1 MTELLYES
9 SSTIVTRTS
18 EDGEARIAKT
28 LKPEARSPSAILRYQ
43 REYDLLL
50 SLISPN
56 ISRPIRFDADS
67 LTIVFNDEGYRSLR
81 DLLREG
87 EVPQDDKSG
96 IALAIGSAL
105 ASIHSEGI
113 VHRDINP
120 ANIVV
125 RQKDSSW
132 HVKIIDF
139 GLATLAARSLP
150 SEDVL
155 TGTLPYISPEQT
167 GRVNRSVDQRA
178 DLYSLGVTLFELF
191 SGHLPFT
198 QTDPLELIHAH
209 IALPPPNLSTHSPSA
224 PAWLDQIVAK
234 LLEKQPE
241 KRYQTAQAVFDD
253 LDRAR
258 NEGNVVEFKLGT
270 TDSVEQLVVPQK
282 NYGRGTPNT
291 ALLDIYERST
301 KGEVVF
307 ANLVGHTGM
316 GKTATVTQ
324 LERQVTQTGGLVA
337 VIDCEQEALTSAGE
351 LWLRATT
358 LLIRLLLSSASQ
370 SSEEA
375 LLKLKSSPALPSV
388 APVIPELRGLTDLSF
403 DDEAE
408 TEQAVSTEQLRS
420 LLSALGQVS
429 MVVVLENA
437 HVLEH
442 QALTDF
448 LEGSLQCR
456 GMMFVASWDFS
467 PHELYSDPRL
477 ATKTTELELTLLD
490 KANVRDLL
498 ADLLQ
503 LNQAR
508 VRELAS
514 EVHTKTDGV
523 PQLVL
528 DLVNELHLEGIIF
541 YDRTEECWSWHISAV
556 RQYFFNASSTARIA
570 SMLDELPA
578 NTRAPL
584 CIGACIGDVFRGDV
598 IATLLDE
605 PVSEIAQKLRPAISA
620 GILSSE
626 VTSGY
631 RFASP
636 KVRASL
642 YERISEQDK
651 AKFHLH
657 IAEHIARQPGSSNQ
671 HQALALHYQAAV
683 DPLASEQA
691 IRREAAHYQH
701 LAATQYQK
709 QGEFQSAYRSARFG
723 LLISTGLD
731 NQETVNALAALAAEA
746 ALMLGDMD
754 QLHRI
759 QAQFDSPALVELA
772 VREKIL
778 SGEFSLATSTIS
790 APETTSPIT
799 HRLKRIGGR
808 ILRNNDVGWPA
819 HACQDP
825 KAIELSRNQAHI
837 AWVTEHTGQPAP
849 LHLNTLQ
856 ERGYDSRTAFLFAQ
870 AALQDIQAQDFAG
883 ARQKNALINQHLSD
897 GYVDTGHWSDRA
909 RLKMAATVTPWLEGL
924 DQAISLLNERVIHAH
939 SSYDYEAWLYGGA
952 MHCVN
957 SIVRGVELGNLKR
970 SAYERLAQL
979 PHQEI
984 KYGIGLQEFAIQL
997 SGSLIGETNPE
1008 GSPFRTEVLKEDL
1021 LAQGAIY
1028 TLRLYYAVLFNDYVG
1043 GLQVHKLAADKQ
1055 HAFAH
1060 SPLITTFH
1068 LCSGILA
1075 TFQPSAGI
1083 QLREHYHELTKL
1095 QKLAPNADFIP
1106 AKVAILDGCLEYKNG
1121 KVNNAMEA
1129 WERAASLARRA
1140 GCAND
1145 EGLAYELAARACD
1158 RRGRTDFARMFATQ
1172 AYQSYVRW
1180 GAQTKANQI
1189 EQDLPA
1195 LVDAPAQSNAL
1206 SIDDLSERTL
1216 RDFHSHQNTLQSSE
1230 YPDSRLN
1237 TSTILR
1243 AAQTLSGEIV
1253 LDKVL
1258 TNLLKLALEH
1268 AGAQKAVMLLSTEGR
1283 MFVEA
1288 IASIDGT
1295 TSRRF
1300 VPAIALESSD
1310 AVPESII
1317 NFVNRSNKTLTLNDA
1332 TQEDVFTQDPYVQ
1345 AEQPLSVMC
1354 LPITHRNTVT
1364 GVLYLE
1370 HRWLTGVF
1378 TAERVE
1384 VLALLASQA
1393 AISIE
1398 NARLYADLQDTRD
1411 QYRTLYDSAIEGL
1424 FRING
1429 EGQLLSAN
1437 PTLASLLGFNNTEE
1451 LVGEY
1456 HDLIDRVFLKSD
1468 EAQRF
1473 LTDLEEHG
1481 QVNAFEAEGV
1491 TQSGQVFWMA
1501 LTARI
1506 TTESDEGEFI
1516 DGSLIDISAR
1526 IEREQSDKQRQI
1538 AEAATQAKSEFLAN
1552 MSHEIRTPMN
1562 AIVGFSKLALETE
1575 LDRKQHEYLT
1585 TIRNA
1590 GENLVTL
1597 VSDILDFSKIEAGK
1611 LSLEARPFSLE
1622 ECLRDVERLFR
1633 TDMRRKRLAFDVTD
1647 LVSHDPAIGDSKDLV
1662 GDSMR
1667 LHQVLVNLIG
1677 NALKFTEQGGVT
1689 ATAEVLNIEQN
1700 VVTLEFSVVDT
1711 GIGLAPDQSEQL
1723 FDSFQQAESS
1733 ITRRFGGT
1741 GLGLAISRE
1750 LVEAMGGK
1758 IWVNSELGQGSTFAF
1773 TIQCGLATKAQTQP
1787 EERRPNRRAQSSVL
1801 VNKTVLVAEDN
1812 PINQQLALEFL
1823 QRAGAQVEIAQTGQE
1838 AVNAA
1843 VETTYDIILM
1853 DIHMPE
1859 KDGLEATQVI
1869 REQGINVPI
1878 IAVSADALSE
1888 RRAQALEVGCNEY
1901 ITKPID
1907 FDALMSAV
1915 EQVLPEASEAPVQF
1929 NRRASDQARASE
1941 EPSAA
1946 SEQLRRARLP
1956 GIDIPLAIKNHND
1969 NVKLMVKLM
1978 GDFGNYYG
1986 DAGPKIRAHIT
1997 NSEFEDAE
2005 RLAHNLHGVA
2015 GSFGA
2020 ERLREACKTL
2030 ELALAKGESKNLIGL
2045 AQSFEVALQEV
2056 LESAEA
2062 LASNEVSLRASDL
2075 NPNA

>member
-9 SSTIVTRTS
+9 SSTIVTRIT
-18 EDGEARIAKT
+18 EDGEPRIAKT
-28 LKPEARSPSAILRYQ
+28 LKPEARSPNAILRYQ

-50 SLISPN
+50 SLISPSV
-56 ISRPIRFDADS
+56 SRPLRFDADS
-67 LTIVFNDEGYRSLR
+67 LTIIFKDEGYSSLR
-81 DLLREG
+81 DLLRANEIL
-87 EVPQDDKSG
+87 EEDKAG
-96 IALAIGSAL
+96 IALAISSAL
-105 ASIHSEGI
+105 ASIHAEGI

-120 ANIVV
+120 ANIVIR
-125 RQKDSSW
+125 RQDRSW
-132 HVKIIDF
+132 SVKIIDF

-178 DLYSLGVTLFELF
+178 DLYSLGVTLYELYC
-191 SGHLPFT
+191 GHPPFT

-209 IALPPPNLSTHSPSA
+209 IALPPPSLSESA
-224 PAWLDQIVAK
+224 HAAPKWLEQMLAK

-241 KRYQTAQAVFDD
+241 KRYQTAQAVVDD
-253 LDRAR
+253 LYRAR
-258 NEGNVVEFKLGT
+258 NEGNVIEFALGA

-282 NYGRGTPNT
+282 SYGRGTTNS
-291 ALLDIYERST
+291 ALLDLYERST
-301 KGEVVF
+301 KGEIVF

-316 GKTATVTQ
+316 GKSATVTQ
-324 LERQVTQTGGLVA
+324 LERQITQAGGLVA
-337 VIDCEQEALTSAGE
+337 VIDCEQEVVSDAKQI
-351 LWLRATT
+351 WLRATT
-358 LLIRLLLSSASQ
+358 LLVRLILSSSSSNNEQAIQKLKASP
-370 SSEEA
+370 
-375 LLKLKSSPALPSV
+375 LLKSV
-388 APVIPELRGLTDLSF
+388 APFIPELRRIAKISN
-403 DDEAE
+403 DDEE
-408 TEQAVSTEQLRS
+408 PSGNLPTESLFG
-420 LLSALGQVS
+420 LLSSLNQVN
-429 MVVVLENA
+429 MAIVLENA
-437 HVLEH
+437 HALHHQTIASYLE
-442 QALTDF
+442 D
-448 LEGSLQCR
+448 SLQCR
-456 GMMFVASWDFS
+456 GLMFLASWDHS
-467 PHELYSDPRL
+467 PEAFFTDPRL

-490 KANVRDLL
+490 RANVRDLL

-528 DLVNELHLEGIIF
+528 DLVSELHREGIIF
-541 YDRTEECWSWHISAV
+541 YDRSDECWSWHISAV

-570 SMLDELPA
+570 SMLDELPSEA
-578 NTRAPL
+578 RAPL
-584 CIGACIGDVFRGDV
+584 CIGACYGDAFQGDIV
-598 IATLLDE
+598 ATLLDE
-605 PVSEIAQKLRPAISA
+605 QTADIAQKLRPAVSA
-620 GILSSE
+620 GILSTE
-626 VTSGY
+626 VTYGY

-642 YERISEQDK
+642 YERITDDDK
-651 AKFHLH
+651 ANFHLQ
-657 IAEHIARQPGSSNQ
+657 IANHIARQPDSSSQ
-671 HQALALHYQAAV
+671 HLELALHYQAAV
-683 DPLASEQA
+683 DPLNSDESV
-691 IRREAAHYQH
+691 RREAAHYH
-701 LAATQYQK
+701 YLAAAQYLK
-709 QGEFQSAYRSARFG
+709 QGEFQLAYRSARYG
-723 LLISTGLD
+723 LLISADLNNSETTTG
-731 NQETVNALAALAAEA
+731 LAALGAEA
-746 ALMLGDMD
+746 ALMIGDIE
-754 QLHRI
+754 QFQRI
-759 QAQFDSPALVELA
+759 QSEFDSAALSELA
-772 VREKIL
+772 VRQSML
-778 SGEFSLATSTIS
+778 AGEFDQALSLLSLPESPS
-790 APETTSPIT
+790 ALTDRI
-799 HRLKRIGGR
+799 KNIGGR
-808 ILRNNDVGWPA
+808 ILRKSEVPWPT
-819 HACQDP
+819 HPCQDP
-825 KAIELSRNQAHI
+825 VAIQLSRNHAQST
-837 AWVTEHTGQPAP
+837 WLREHTG
-849 LHLNTLQ
+849 LSSTDTLDGINV
-856 ERGYDSRTAFLFAQ
+856 RGHDSTTPFLYAQ
-870 AALQDIQAQDFAG
+870 SAIQNLQSHDFAG
-883 ARQKNALINQHLSD
+883 AKSKAALINKHVNEIPTDS
-897 GYVDTGHWSDRA
+897 GFWTDRA
-909 RLKMAATVTPWLEGL
+909 RLKLAASITPWLDGL
-924 DQAISLLNERVIHAH
+924 DQAISQLNERVLHAV
-939 SSYDYEAWLYGGA
+939 SKYDYESWLYGGA

-957 SIVRGVELGNLKR
+957 SIVRGVELSSLKR
-970 SAYERLAQL
+970 AAEDRIAQL
-979 PHQEI
+979 PHQEM
-984 KYGIGLQEFAIQL
+984 KYGVGLQEFAIQL
-997 SGSLIGETNPE
+997 SGSLIGETNSE
-1008 GSPFRTEVLKEDL
+1008 GSPFKTDLLKEDV
-1021 LAQGAIY
+1021 LAQGVIY
-1028 TLRLYYAVLFNDYVG
+1028 SLRLYYAILFNDYVG
-1043 GLQVHKLAADKQ
+1043 AIQVHKLAAKHQ
-1055 HAFAH
+1055 RTFSH
-1060 SPLITTFH
+1060 SPLITTYH

-1075 TFQPSAGI
+1075 TFQPSSGI
-1083 QLREHYHELTKL
+1083 QLREHHHELTKL

-1106 AKVAILDGCLEYKNG
+1106 AKVAILDGCLAFKNAR
-1121 KVNNAMEA
+1121 VNNAMEA

-1158 RRGRTDFARMFATQ
+1158 RKGRTDFARMFATH

-1180 GAQTKANQI
+1180 GAQTKAHQI
-1189 EQDLPA
+1189 EQELPV
-1195 LVDAPAQSNAL
+1195 LVDATAQSNAL

-1237 TSTILR
+1237 TSTVLR

-1268 AGAQKAVMLLSTEGR
+1268 AGAQKAVMLLSTDER

-1288 IASIDGT
+1288 IASIDGS

-1300 VPAIALESSD
+1300 TPSIALEASD

-1317 NFVNRSNKTLTLNDA
+1317 NFVSRSNKTLTLNDA
-1332 TQEDVFTQDPYVQ
+1332 TQEDVFTQDPYIQ

-1437 PTLASLLGFNNTEE
+1437 PTLASLLGFTDTND
-1451 LVGEY
+1451 LVNEY
-1456 HDLIDRVFLKSD
+1456 HDLIDRVFLKKD

-1473 LTDLEEHG
+1473 LTELEEHG
-1481 QVNAFEAEGV
+1481 QVSAFEAEGV
-1491 TQSGQVFWMA
+1491 TQSGKVFWMA

-1506 TTESDEGEFI
+1506 TTDADDGAFI
-1516 DGSLIDISAR
+1516 DGSLIDITAR

-1611 LSLEARPFSLE
+1611 LSLEARPFNLQ

-1647 LVSHDPAIGDSKDLV
+1647 LVSHDPAIGEHKDLV

-1677 NALKFTEQGGVT
+1677 NALKFTEEGGVT
-1689 ATAEVLNIEQN
+1689 ATAELLDVNQDM
-1700 VVTLEFSVVDT
+1700 VTLEFSVVDT
-1711 GIGLAPDQSEQL
+1711 GIGLAPEQAERL
-1723 FDSFQQAESS
+1723 FDSFEQAESS

-1750 LVEAMGGK
+1750 LVEAMGGR
-1758 IWVNSELGQGSTFAF
+1758 IWVDSEPGQGSTFAF
-1773 TIQCGLATKAQTQP
+1773 TIQCGIAEKTHAQQ
-1787 EERRPNRRAQSSVL
+1787 EERRPGRRAQSSAL
-1801 VNKTVLVAEDN
+1801 VNKNVLVAEDN

-1838 AVNAA
+1838 AINAA
-1843 VETTYDIILM
+1843 VEHTYDIILM

-1859 KDGLEATQVI
+1859 KDGLEATQII
-1869 REQGINVPI
+1869 REQGITTPI

-1888 RRAQALEVGCNEY
+1888 RRAHALEVGCNAY

-1915 EQVLPEASEAPVQF
+1915 EQVLPDAKGVPVQF
-1929 NRRASDQARASE
+1929 NRRASDQARSNDVQNE
-1941 EPSAA
+1941 A
-1946 SEQLRRARLP
+1946 SEQLRRTRLP

-1997 NSEFEDAE
+1997 QLEFEDAE

-2030 ELALAKGESKNLIGL
+2030 ELALAKGDSKNLIGL

-2075 NPNA
+2075 NPDA